1 MPKHNPRLE
10 RRLIMWLS
18 VVFAGSLLLFAA
30 ALAAVAYRQATAGA
44 EEHGLTIDGQPADAS
59 AWLWTEIS
67 TEVLPMLVPLLIVTL
82 IVVVVTVR
90 VTLRPLRALA
100 AQANAIQPD
109 TSETRLGLAGV
120 PEEIVPVVRS
130 INRAFDRI
138 GDGLK
143 LQRRFTANAAHE
155 LRTPLAVLRA
165 RVDSM
170 PPSPAVLALRGDV
183 DRMARVVDDLLAV
196 ARLEAREADMQTRV
210 DLVRVA
216 RDVLA
221 LLAPLAHAEEKD
233 VALSA
238 PDEPVWIKGNAPV
251 LERTLR
257 NLVENCLRHTSAGTC
272 VDVGIDHGARVTV
285 RDRGP
290 GVPIQIRQRIFEPF
304 WRGEEA
310 RAGGAG
316 LGLAIAAEAV
326 ELHGGRIAVDDAP
339 GGGALFAVELPEL
352 QAA

>member
-1 MPKHNPRLE
+1 MPGHNPKLE
-10 RRLIMWLS
+10 RRLIVWLS
-18 VVFAGSLLLFAA
+18 GVFAASLLLFAG
-30 ALAAVAYRQATAGA
+30 ALAAVAYRQATAEVGDEVTA
-44 EEHGLTIDGQPADAS
+44 DPA
-59 AWLWTEIS
+59 AWLWTEIT

-90 VTLRPLRALA
+90 VTLRPLRDLST
-100 AQANAIQPD
+100 QANAIQPE
-109 TSETRLGLAGV
+109 TSETRLGLDSV

-138 GDGLK
+138 DEGLR

-170 PPSPAVLALRGDV
+170 PPSPAVMALRGDV

-196 ARLEAREADMQTRV
+196 ARLEAREADMRTRV

-257 NLVENCLRHTSAGTC
+257 NLVENCLRHTSRGTC
-272 VDVGIDHGARVTV
+272 VDVGVDHGARVTV

-290 GVPIQIRQRIFEPF
+290 GVPVQLRQRIFEPF
-304 WRGEEA
+304 WRGEEP
-310 RAGGAG
+310 RIGGAG